1 MEERVCLKC
10 GKIVNVDISCE
21 KIFCSNCGNLV
32 YENDNSHGYIK
43 FVRSNSYFYSV
54 VSLDCYINGKRK
66 AVVANG
72 ISAIVPLNFGNYQ
85 IYVKYSTSF
94 KSKVYNIS
102 IDEANKSKIVNV
114 MPGLFSPTVKIDSAF
129 TSNDKSKFTFMYI
142 LYIAITF
149 VIFFILG
156 LLLV

>member
-10 GKIVNVDISCE
+10 GKIVNVDVSHD
-21 KIFCSNCGNLV
+21 KIFCSNCGYLV

-54 VSLDCYINGKRK
+54 VSLDCYINGKRE

-72 ISAIVPLNFGNYQ
+72 RSAIVPLKFGNYQ
-85 IYVKYSTSF
+85 IFVKYSTSF

-102 IDEANKSKIVNV
+102 LDESNNGKIVNV
-114 MPGLFSPTVKIDSAF
+114 MPGLFTPTVKIDNDF
-129 TSNDKSKFTFMYI
+129 TSNDTFKFIFIYI
-142 LYIAITF
+142 LYIVIIF
-149 VIFFILG
+149 VIFLILG
-156 LLLV
+156 LLLL